1 PNCDVSLTYHSHSNQ
16 LHCHYCGYHIAMQ
29 KRCMACHSDD
39 ISTKGFGTEQIETEL
54 KALYPDHKIGRM
66 DQDTTRGKHGY
77 EKIITAFEDLEI
89 DILVGTQMLTKGLDF
104 RNVNL
109 VGVMNADNLLNFPD
123 FRAHERSFQLMLQ
136 VAGRAGRTKKRGKV
150 LIQSYNPHHQIIQ
163 QVSTN
168 DYAGMYKEQLQ
179 ERYNYKYPPYFRL
192 VRLSLKSRDF
202 SKTNEAADWIAKAMQ
217 NVFKQN
223 VLGPEFPPV
232 ARIRNEYYKNIMLKI
247 PQNQSLG
254 KTKAVLHKILISF
267 NAISAYRSVRVIVN
281 VDPM

>member
-1 PNCDVSLTYHSHSNQ
+1 
-16 LHCHYCGYHIAMQ
+16 M
-29 KRCMACHSDD
+29 
-39 ISTKGFGTEQIETEL
+39 
-54 KALYPDHKIGRM
+54 
-66 DQDTTRGKHGY
+66 
-77 EKIITAFEDLEI
+77 
-89 DILVGTQMLTKGLDF
+89 
-104 RNVNL
+104 
-109 VGVMNADNLLNFPD
+109 
-123 FRAHERSFQLMLQ
+123 
-136 VAGRAGRTKKRGKV
+136 
-150 LIQSYNPHHQIIQ
+150 
-163 QVSTN
+163 
-168 DYAGMYKEQLQ
+168 
-179 ERYNYKYPPYFRL
+179 